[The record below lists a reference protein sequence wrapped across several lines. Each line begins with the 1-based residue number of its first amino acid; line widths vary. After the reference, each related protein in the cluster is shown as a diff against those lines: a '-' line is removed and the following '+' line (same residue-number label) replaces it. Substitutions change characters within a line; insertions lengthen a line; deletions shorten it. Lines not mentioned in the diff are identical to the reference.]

1 MTGPLNQ
8 NPFLECLIISHLQ
21 IDVKGIVKGFFN
33 GLIGKDET
41 VVFIKHT
48 QLIENGVQ
56 KPYPNLL
63 PKRLTFGTA
72 HTYIAHIRECHPP

>member
-41 VVFIKHT
+41 YSGFYKT
-48 QLIENGVQ
+48 
-56 KPYPNLL
+56 YP
-63 PKRLTFGTA
+63 
-72 HTYIAHIRECHPP
+72 IDRE